1 MNICDFA
8 FHEPKDLSEVC
19 QLLAK
24 YGGEAKIIA
33 GGTDLL
39 VDLKHRSIRAEHH
52 VSISGL
58 EELKGIVIKNNKL
71 WLGANVTLNTIAA
84 SELVKKYLKA
94 LSESAFSM
102 ASEQIRNMG
111 TIGGNI
117 ASAVPSADL
126 PPVLIAAGASVLIL
140 GEEGHRKIP
149 LAQFFL
155 GPRKTILK
163 YDELLEQVI
172 VPRQPKNS
180 AISYKKVMLRGANA
194 LAVAGVAAGL
204 TLKEGLIKNGLIVLG
219 AVAPTPVVAKEA
231 SAALKGQPADN
242 GLDNGLFEKAAE
254 IAARESR
261 PIDDIRGSKQYRQ
274 ELVRVL
280 TKRALTEALSRINRN

>member
-1 MNICDFA
+1 MNMCDFA

-39 VDLKHRSIRAEHH
+39 VDLKHRSIRAEHL

-58 EELKGIVIKNNKL
+58 EELKGIVIKDNEL
-71 WLGANVTLNTIAA
+71 WLGANVTLNTVAD
-84 SELVKKYLKA
+84 SELVKKHLKA

-126 PPVLIAAGASVLIL
+126 PPVLIVAGASVLIR
-140 GEEGHRKIP
+140 GKEGQRKVP

-155 GPRKTILK
+155 GPRKTVLK

-219 AVAPTPVVAKEA
+219 AVAPTPLVAKEA
-231 SAALKGQPADN
+231 SAALKGQTVDN
-242 GLDNGLFEKAAE
+242 ELFEKVAE

-261 PIDDIRGSKQYRQ
+261 PIDDIRGSKQYRR